1 MKHLLFC
8 LALTALTIST
18 ITAQDDERLFKRF
31 KGDVSF
37 GYAKPV
43 NSGSSGGILFA
54 MEPKIGI
61 VDQLYLGLRIEAAVM
76 ARFLGNDIYGD
87 PQVEDA
93 KGSASYVATA
103 DYYFTKNYSIR
114 PFVGGGVGAFGIVND
129 EGTLDDDPVTAIKFG
144 GLLRVGAEVKHFRF
158 GIEYNIIPDTDVNSY
173 DNLGNIIKTKS
184 RNGYFGIKAGVCFGG
199 GPRNR

>member
-1 MKHLLFC
+1 MRHLFLC
-8 LALTALTIST
+8 LAFTAFSIST
-18 ITAQDDERLFKRF
+18 TTAQDDDRLFKRF

-43 NSGSSGGILFA
+43 NSSSSGGLLFA
-54 MEPKIGI
+54 MEPKIAI
-61 VDQLYLGLRIEAAVM
+61 VDQLYVGLRIEAAVM
-76 ARFLGNDIYGD
+76 ARFLGNDFYGD

-103 DYYFTKNYSIR
+103 DYYFTNNYSIR
-114 PFVGGGVGAFGIVND
+114 PFAGAGIGAFGIVNENND
-129 EGTLDDDPVTAIKFG
+129 NYDDPVTAVKMG
-144 GLLRVGAEVKHFRF
+144 GLLRIGAEVKHFRF

-173 DNLGNIIKTKS
+173 DNLGNIIKTRS